1 MIPGNRMLMVVLL
14 CQVLLGRGD
23 RGPPGPP
30 GGIVAPEGYHA
41 YYCHGEC

>member
-1 MIPGNRMLMVVLL
+1 M
-14 CQVLLGRGD
+14 RGD